1 MTLREPQFG
10 AILFR
15 ASQLVGDQG
24 VQAFQVLGID
34 LDARWLSIVL
44 ALNARGAMTST
55 QLAGHIG
62 HSRQVIESR
71 VKPGVAKGIFTARP
85 DPGDARRTIYDI
97 GDSARPTV
105 ARAIAV
111 MHEFET
117 VYDSLW
123 REIGN
128 DLEKGLLAMEA
139 ALARRTLIERL
150 EDERAGADEIGAEAG
165 T

>member
-1 MTLREPQFG
+1 MPLREPQFG

-24 VQAFQVLGID
+24 VQAFEALGID

-55 QLAGHIG
+55 QLASHIG

-85 DPGDARRTIYDI
+85 DPHDARRTVYDI
-97 GDSARPTV
+97 GEAARPTV
-105 ARAIAV
+105 ARAVAV

-117 VYDSLW
+117 VYDALW
-123 REIGN
+123 REIGV
-128 DLEKGLLAMEA
+128 DLEAGLLAMEA
-139 ALARRTLIERL
+139 ALAGRTLIERL
-150 EDERAGADEIGAEAG
+150 EDQRAEASQTAAQEG
-165 T
+165 V